1 MKARHAAPPRAP
13 EARSARKLGRTT
25 VAVRPGPSCG
35 RGGGSWRYLALPAA
49 PRPAAPTPEAGQVR
63 HPLTGGPAAGPWA
76 SLSWVSRSA
85 PRGVFN
91 LKQTEGCARG
101 RVPPLPAV
109 CGLRRGPRAQQMAP
123 GLRRP
128 SCARG
133 VRRGCCGYLPQFI
146 KRRAR
151 KGTATWAEGHAASP
165 QRRAWEAACTGPLR
179 RHPARLPGRRV
190 VAGAP
195 RSKGSRC
202 HEPPKGEVP
211 CEKSEQGV

>member
-1 MKARHAAPPRAP
+1 M
-13 EARSARKLGRTT
+13 
-25 VAVRPGPSCG
+25 VAVAGVTWCYLPPLGPQ
-35 RGGGSWRYLALPAA
+35 
-49 PRPAAPTPEAGQVR
+49 PRPREAGQVR

-76 SLSWVSRSA
+76 SLSWVSPSA

-91 LKQTEGCARG
+91 LKQTEGCAWG
-101 RVPPLPAV
+101 RVPPLPAA
-109 CGLRRGPRAQQMAP
+109 CGLQRGPRAQQMAP

-133 VRRGCCGYLPQFI
+133 VPRGCCGYLPQFI

-151 KGTATWAEGHAASP
+151 KGTATWAEGRAASP

-195 RSKGSRC
+195 RSKGSHC